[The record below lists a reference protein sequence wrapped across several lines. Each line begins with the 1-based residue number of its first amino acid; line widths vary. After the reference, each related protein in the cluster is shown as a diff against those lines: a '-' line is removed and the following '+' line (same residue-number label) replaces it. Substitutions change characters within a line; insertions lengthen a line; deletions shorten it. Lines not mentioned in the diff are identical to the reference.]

1 MRNYVPARRLS
12 DNAVGLY
19 DKVSGT
25 FSPSVTGTAFVDGP
39 EIERGGGELRINVAG
54 GTLDLVNGTL
64 RQPVVKAGSG
74 TVPNGTLAVTDSLVV
89 NLSDCIAGNCLAVG
103 GTIDLTGATL
113 VLEDPAVLDTYKSPI
128 TFLRTT
134 TGGSIVGE
142 PVCPQLSKGWRISI
156 KDGKARLK
164 KDAFTIFMR

>member
-1 MRNYVPARRLS
+1 M
-12 DNAVGLY
+12 
-19 DKVSGT
+19 
-25 FSPSVTGTAFVDGP
+25 
-39 EIERGGGELRINVAG
+39 
-54 GTLDLVNGTL
+54 
-64 RQPVVKAGSG
+64 
-74 TVPNGTLAVTDSLVV
+74 
-89 NLSDCIAGNCLAVG
+89 G

-164 KDAFTIFMR
+164 KDAFTIFIR